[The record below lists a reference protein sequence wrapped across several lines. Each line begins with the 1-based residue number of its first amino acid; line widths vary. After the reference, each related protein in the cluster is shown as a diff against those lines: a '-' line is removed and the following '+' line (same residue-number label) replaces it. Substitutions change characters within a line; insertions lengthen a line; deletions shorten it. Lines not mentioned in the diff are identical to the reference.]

1 MTRRDEPISGAGR
14 VLHRLAGWVARAIE
28 IMAAAILVCMVGM
41 LTYSAVQNAAGW
53 RGQVLWL
60 EEIAQLGL
68 IQLATLGAA
77 LALRAGAHQGVDA
90 LTRLFPRRLRR
101 AVEAIDWVL
110 IGLFG
115 VYFAIC
121 GWAYVQATAAD
132 GGRLDTLA
140 IPRWPFYLCY
150 PLAGVLFAVFAVEKL
165 LSPRESEAAPS
176 DHVPAATDASTAPGA
191 TVGEG
196 DL

>member
-1 MTRRDEPISGAGR
+1 MTGRGKPISVAGR
-14 VLHRLAGWVARAIE
+14 GLHRLAGWVARAIE
-28 IMAAAILVCMVGM
+28 ILAGAILVCMVGM

-68 IQLATLGAA
+68 IQLAALGAA

-90 LTRLFPRRLRR
+90 LTRLFPRRVRR
-101 AVEAIDWVL
+101 VVETIDWVL
-110 IGLFG
+110 IGVFG
-115 VYFAIC
+115 VYFAVC
-121 GWAYVQATAAD
+121 GLAYVQATAAD

-165 LSPRESEAAPS
+165 LSPRESEASPA
-176 DHVPAATDASTAPGA
+176 DEVPDASDASTAPAA
-191 TVGEG
+191 TAGEG
-196 DL
+196 KP